1 MNNERII
8 VRVREVYGRRLV
20 YPVCERAKLF
30 AQIAGAATLT
40 PDVVKLIKALGFGL
54 TITPDTLPD
63 SVTV

>member
-1 MNNERII
+1 MNNEQIT

-20 YPVCERAKLF
+20 YPVCERARIF

-54 TITPDTLPD
+54 VVAPDE
-63 SVTV
+63 VTV